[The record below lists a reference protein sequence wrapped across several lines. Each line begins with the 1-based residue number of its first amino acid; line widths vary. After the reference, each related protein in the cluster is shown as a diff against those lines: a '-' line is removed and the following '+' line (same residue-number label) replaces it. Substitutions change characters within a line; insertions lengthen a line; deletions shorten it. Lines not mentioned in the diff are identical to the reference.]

1 MATSCP
7 IGLDTKKLRDEVGF
21 IYARVAAEPGGDF
34 HFHRGPGYAAELLG
48 YDAAEL
54 ALLPAESTASFAGV
68 ANPHLIARLEPGE
81 TVLDIGCG
89 AGMDLLLAGR
99 RVGPTGRAI
108 GVDMTPAMA
117 DKARA
122 GAEAAGLA
130 QVVEV
135 RVGDALALPLDDAS
149 VDVVISNG
157 VINLTPD
164 KERAYAEVMR
174 VLKPGGRLQ
183 LADIIVASEL
193 SENIRNDIDLWT
205 G

>member
-7 IGLDTKKLRDEVGF
+7 VGLDTKKLRDEVSF
-21 IYARVAAEPGGDF
+21 IYARVAADPGGDF
-34 HFHRGPGYAAELLG
+34 HFHRGPAYAAELLG

-54 ALLPAESTASFAGV
+54 ALLPAENTASFAGV
-68 ANPHLIARLEPGE
+68 ANPHAIARIAAGE
-81 TVLDIGCG
+81 TVVDIGCG
-89 AGMDLLLAGR
+89 AGMDLMVAAR
-99 RVGPTGRAI
+99 RVGPGGRAI

-117 DKARA
+117 EKARA
-122 GAEAAGLA
+122 GARAAGLA
-130 QVVEV
+130 NVEV
-135 RVGDALALPLDDAS
+135 RVGDALDLPLEDAS

-164 KERAYAEVMR
+164 KERAFAEVRR

-183 LADIIVASEL
+183 LADIVVANEL
-193 SENIRNDIDLWT
+193 SETIRNDIDLWT